1 MVNFLSATQRVESTM
16 GLTLRRLFH
25 YMKLAFAYLLATSL
39 AAGSGFAMGAWIKSA
54 GTVGLLGAA
63 AGFALCAY
71 FIHWS
76 RRGRLYNVWAPHLS
90 IFGRLVEDKSIPAGK
105 QQLELG
111 SQQVERLFDKSVDL
125 MELYSQS
132 AAVLCELFVNKFNL
146 KSIASLPLMDTL
158 IKIDFSFFINPLRD
172 ALLILSLSEDTK
184 NPWETM
190 HDNLELVAKY
200 LSSIQRSMVMIL
212 IMQVV
217 SALLAFAVW
226 YVAVD
231 WLADHWPDIN
241 MTAWKILLTGLL
253 SWIMYA
259 AFIYPIA
266 VNAMLDEFLK
276 IKSQNSANDVAQEQ
290 LTDFP
295 ALDAIAKQAQTYTLP
310 AETPEQESSSTT
322 EESQDDDD
330 SEPVSDEN

>member
-1 MVNFLSATQRVESTM
+1 MVNFLTATQRVESTM

-25 YMKLAFAYLLATSL
+25 YMKLALAYLLATSL

-76 RRGRLYNVWAPHLS
+76 QRGRLYNVWAPHLS

-105 QQLELG
+105 QQLEFG
-111 SQQVERLFDKSVDL
+111 SQQVERLFGKSVDL
-125 MELYSQS
+125 MDLYSQS
-132 AAVLCELFVNKFNL
+132 AAVLCELFIDKFNL
-146 KSIASLPLMDTL
+146 KAIAAIPVIGAGLK
-158 IKIDFSFFINPLRD
+158 IKLSVLLASLRD
-172 ALLILSLSEDTK
+172 ALLILSLGEDTN

-190 HDNLELVAKY
+190 RDNLTLVAKH
-200 LSSIQRSMVMIL
+200 LSSIQRSMQMVL

-217 SALLAFAVW
+217 GTLLAFFVW
-226 YVAVD
+226 YVAID
-231 WLADHWPDIN
+231 WLADHWPDID

-276 IKSQNSANDVAQEQ
+276 ITTQNPTNDIAQEQ
-290 LTDFP
+290 LADFP
-295 ALDAIAKQAQTYTLP
+295 ALDEIAKQSQTYTLP
-310 AETPEQESSSTT
+310 AETPEQEPTNTT
-322 EESQDDDD
+322 EESQQDDD
-330 SEPVSDEN
+330 SDES

>member
-25 YMKLAFAYLLATSL
+25 YMKLALGYLLATSL

-76 RRGRLYNVWAPHLS
+76 RRGRLYNLWAPHLS
-90 IFGRLVEDKSIPAGK
+90 IFGRLVEEQSIPTGK

-111 SQQVERLFDKSVDL
+111 SQQVGRLFGKSVDL
-125 MELYSQS
+125 MNLYSQS
-132 AAVLCELFVNKFNL
+132 ATVLCELFVNKFNL

-158 IKIDFSFFINPLRD
+158 IKIDFSLFINPLRD
-172 ALLILSLSEDTK
+172 ALLILSLGEDIK

-190 HDNLELVAKY
+190 HNNLVLVAKH
-200 LSSIQRSMVMIL
+200 LNSIQRSMLMIL

-226 YVAVD
+226 YVAID

-266 VNAMLDEFLK
+266 VNAMLDEFLR
-276 IKSQNSANDVAQEQ
+276 IKSQNPANDTSQEQ
-290 LTDFP
+290 QANLP
-295 ALDAIAKQAQTYTLP
+295 ALDDIAKQAQTYTIP
-310 AETPEQESSSTT
+310 AETPEQESGSTT
-322 EESQDDDD
+322 EENQQDD
-330 SEPVSDEN
+330 SDET